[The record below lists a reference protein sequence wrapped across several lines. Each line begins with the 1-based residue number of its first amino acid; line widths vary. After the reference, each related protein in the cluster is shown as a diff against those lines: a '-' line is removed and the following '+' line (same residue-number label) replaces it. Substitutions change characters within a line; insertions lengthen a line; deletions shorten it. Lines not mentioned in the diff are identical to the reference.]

1 MSELRVMRT
10 AWLYKRGLAIG
21 DQLCRGDLTQQINKY
36 GKVKEMITSQLSV
49 PEALTSDAPALVTDG
64 KTYIIP
70 SEQQNVA
77 GFRVIYRAARNSFEL
92 FTKSVSISTRI

>member
-1 MSELRVMRT
+1 
-10 AWLYKRGLAIG
+10 
-21 DQLCRGDLTQQINKY
+21 
-36 GKVKEMITSQLSV
+36 MITSRLSV